1 MSRLHVMSKPL
12 VSSIAG
18 ALLAGLI
25 LSLGPI
31 DTQAQRIA
39 ATVDSTK
46 SVIDYTGSA
55 TMHDWTGTSRDVSG
69 TMVLDVDTPDSSR
82 VVVRASVASFESG
95 RDRRDRRMREV
106 TEAEKYPTVEFR
118 ATDIRPT
125 HWGRTNEGQG
135 GRWQVTGDLTF
146 HGQTHPVE
154 AAVDVQ
160 TTEDSVHARAQF
172 PVSLTRFDVERPEL
186 LWMAPIGDT
195 IRIDARVVGAIESTA
210 TRASRLETTQS
221 EVTGAQRVASTDLRN
236 VEPLRFSGT
245 SAGLHAGA
253 HLPSEG
259 AREWILALYG
269 FADEP
274 VDMADAQEV
283 VLRADEQVVKPLR
296 VEGTR
301 RQLDDGTTVEISRM
315 YFTRPEFETLA
326 DALTATVI
334 LGPARF
340 SLDWRSRRDMR
351 LLLDA
356 VSSDASRPV
365 SVHDED

>member
-1 MSRLHVMSKPL
+1 MPKSFVVSIVGTLLLGL
-12 VSSIAG
+12 VV
-18 ALLAGLI
+18 
-25 LSLGPI
+25 SLGPV
-31 DTQAQRIA
+31 DTRAQRIA
-39 ATVDSTK
+39 ATVDSTE

-106 TEAEKYPTVEFR
+106 TDAEKYPIVEFR
-118 ATDIRPT
+118 ATDIRST
-125 HWGRTNEGQG
+125 HWGRTSEGQG

-160 TTEDSVHARAQF
+160 TTEDSVRARAQF

-195 IRIDARVVGAIESTA
+195 IRIDARVVGAVESTA

-221 EVTGAQRVASTDLRN
+221 EVTGTQRVASTDLRD
-236 VEPLRFSGT
+236 VEPLRFSGS
-245 SAGLHAGA
+245 SAGLHAEA
-253 HLPSEG
+253 RLPSEG
-259 AREWILALYG
+259 ARAWGLALYG

-274 VDMADAQEV
+274 VGIADAQEA
-283 VLRADEQVVKPLR
+283 VLRADELVVEPLR

-315 YFTRPEFETLA
+315 HFTRPEFETLA
-326 DALTATVI
+326 EALTATVT
-334 LGPARF
+334 LGSAHF
-340 SLDWRSRRDMR
+340 TLDWRSRRDMR

-356 VSSDASRPV
+356 VPSDGSRPV